1 MKLSKA
7 GSSKKSLFQ
16 ITKILFL
23 FLFAVV
29 LTTAEVKAQD
39 DSINDELSSPKPKVK
54 STPATAPAASPRVR
68 GTGGRTQKRPPGRRG
83 GARSSGTGVQ
93 QPAADATRQQVST
106 APKVPAFVVTTPP
119 AAPAA
124 PSFTAPPP
132 SVPTP
137 SEVIERY
144 MDFQLSSSVTGKDW
158 ESVVK
163 QTNAILLSNPE
174 DRTAKAQLSIARGEL
189 AFNRGDYSNALIQFN
204 AAAQFASDSELPFYG
219 IGRVYLNT
227 KQANQAENAF
237 ERSIKLNKNFA
248 LAYKGMGD
256 ALTAQ
261 RKGKKAEDYYKRA
274 ASIGVSEKSS
284 SNNSENDSRD
294 KNKAPGNGDNNSS
307 TTSADQQ
314 PDSAYERDLKI
325 AREYTAT
332 KKYQM
337 SLDKLQSVAANNQ
350 SVEVYI
356 AIGDNYVGMEA
367 WLSAQ
372 QAYRKA
378 TEINANSALAF
389 FKSGIVLYEMNEFRA
404 SADAFEKSLILDTS
418 GATIN
423 RSQARKWADRANEKV
438 RDLNKANR
446 KKSS

>member
-16 ITKILFL
+16 ITKVLFL

-29 LTTAEVKAQD
+29 LTTAEVKAQA
-39 DSINDELSSPKPKVK
+39 DSINDELSSPKPRVK
-54 STPATAPAASPRVR
+54 STPATPPAAPPRVR
-68 GTGGRTQKRPPGRRG
+68 STGRTQKRPQGRRG
-83 GARSSGTGVQ
+83 GARSSGTSVQ
-93 QPAADATRQQVST
+93 QPDAPRQQVST
-106 APKVPAFVVTTPP
+106 APKVPAIVVTTPP

-124 PSFTAPPP
+124 PIINAPP

-137 SEVIERY
+137 AEVIERY
-144 MDFQLSSSVTGKDW
+144 MDFQLSASVTSKDW

-163 QTNAILLSNPE
+163 QTNAILLNDPE

-227 KQANQAENAF
+227 KQASQAENAF

-274 ASIGVSEKSS
+274 ASIGVSGKSS
-284 SNNSENDSRD
+284 SDDSENDSRD

-307 TTSADQQ
+307 TPSADQQ

-325 AREYTAT
+325 AREYTT
-332 KKYQM
+332 MKKYQM

-378 TEINANSALAF
+378 TEINANSAVAF
-389 FKSGIVLYEMNEFRA
+389 FKSGMVLYEMNEFQA
-404 SADAFEKSLILDTS
+404 SAEAFEKSLILDTS